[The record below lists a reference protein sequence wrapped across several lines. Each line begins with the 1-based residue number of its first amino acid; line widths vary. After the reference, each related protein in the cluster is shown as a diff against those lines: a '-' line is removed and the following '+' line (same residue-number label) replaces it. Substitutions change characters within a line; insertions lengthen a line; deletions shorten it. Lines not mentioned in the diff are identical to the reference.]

1 MNIKLVE
8 SIVQMIQTLSA
19 EEQQMLVQQLNTLL
33 TTTDEKPDEKPVE
46 QAASSTDSDAW
57 DVFLSLG
64 SEAQPG
70 HLQDAAVN
78 HDRYLYSQP
87 S

>member
-8 SIVQMIQTLSA
+8 SIVQMIQTLST
-19 EEQQMLVQQLNTLL
+19 EEQQILVQRLNMLL
-33 TTTDEKPDEKPVE
+33 SATTDQPVE
-46 QAASSTDSDAW
+46 QTASSDQTPDAW

-70 HLQDAAVN
+70 NLQDAAVN
-78 HDRYLYSQP
+78 HDRYLYNQP